1 MNFVDVLLILANAA
15 CVALVVRK
23 LIRDKREGK
32 TCCGCSG
39 CSGSCSHC
47 GVQPGTQQKTAKRQ

>member
-1 MNFVDVLLILANAA
+1 MNFVDVLLILAIAA

-32 TCCGCSG
+32 TCCGRSG
-39 CSGSCSHC
+39 CSGSWSHS
-47 GVQPGTQQKTAKRQ
+47 GVQPGTQQKIAKEK

>member
-1 MNFVDVLLILANAA
+1 MNFVDVLLSLAIAA

-47 GVQPGTQQKTAKRQ
+47 GAQPGTQQKMVKEK